1 MNDSGYLNKI
11 KNDIANKKA
20 MVNGLKGKL
29 RVEKDTRNQKSLKEE
44 IRRGEQEIQN
54 LERQMKHGK

>member
-1 MNDSGYLNKI
+1 MNESGYLNKI

-20 MVNGLKGKL
+20 MVNGLKGRL
-29 RVEKDTRNQKSLKEE
+29 RVAKDPRDQKSLKEE
-44 IRRGEQEIQN
+44 IRREEQEIQN